1 MDARPSEGED
11 EQGRTEIKLGTLHEE
26 TSHSNKD
33 TEKREAAPP
42 PMTQENV
49 KLHPAF
55 RGFSLDV

>member
-1 MDARPSEGED
+1 VDARPSEGED

-42 PMTQENV
+42 PMTQKIA
-49 KLHPAF
+49 KLLP
-55 RGFSLDV
+55 LP